1 MTLLQRILGAAL
13 ALLFLVAVLFF
24 ASLALGV
31 LLAVGL
37 IAWVWLWWRS
47 RSISRGDGRV
57 IEGEYRDETVRQ
69 RLGPR
74 QRRER

>member
-47 RSISRGDGRV
+47 RGISRGDGRV

-69 RLGPR
+69 RLDAR